1 MSCSCTGN
9 CDLINISNL
18 VLSDTFHTW
27 YDRTNE
33 IIDAINPLQI
43 YDVNV
48 GQTDGGL
55 TLNSTCVNGDTNGV
69 ITLKVWPGPGIGV
82 GTTLTPN
89 YYLNHTMIDVS
100 NMLTLGE
107 TGFSDAIVANRS
119 LTSFPNNN
127 DWFIVSDTLDNRLGS
142 GAGTPK
148 RISAQHILP
157 PTVYLPPGFQFN
169 GNVSINGNFSVQGTA
184 SNIDSN
190 DLRIEDKVIEIAYHR
205 LVTIDVTGPTYG
217 GFPAQGAKFHY
228 YDPGV
233 TNVNDYT
240 TVGEI
245 SQVNFYPTYTTLKL
259 HNFTFGGVND
269 IVAGGRISITGTALD
284 FSMIAGPTTTENF
297 YGDIELDEAG
307 IRVRGSDSDKHFI
320 WVYEQGPYEEVV
332 NTFMADTNLGVSGT
346 DNHIYSSRFKSF
358 GYFDPDV
365 MAYKDD
371 YNNKFHFIGHEGA
384 DTSIRLGGLGTAG
397 SPDSTY
403 GFWALTRYN
412 YGSTGS
418 QQPLVFSFKQS
429 SNHGE
434 TDKFTIWSSASGPSY
449 PYITGPTGQGNN
461 VTTNFAQRLNV
472 DLLDGAHGT
481 TMPTPFSIPV
491 ARASGTI
498 DPGWI
503 DFDNSSI
510 GKCYSVTAHSFVIGD
525 VVRLDPD
532 NLSITGAI
540 ATSPENAEVLGIVN
554 RVVDADNFC
563 VTTKGYISGL
573 TGTASSRIA
582 SILPLSPGNAYFL
595 SADNVR
601 GMIADPDGGASQLQ
615 LGEIRKPLIVALG
628 PDSAYVHNY
637 LGAVFGGIASG
648 GGAGATGTLSD
659 VVDIQGLMPVG
670 IIQPFSGELEY
681 IPSGWLLCDGRRLE
695 KSLWTELHTAI
706 GQKFYAD
713 GTLNS
718 SYNPIAGGNVP
729 IDIAG
734 WNRGLQIND
743 AVTVEAT
750 VNGVL
755 RQSDTF
761 VTAVSG
767 TTVSFDETTFAYGD
781 TFGGATSF
789 RIRGR
794 LKTPSES
801 YTSVF
806 FIPDLRRRI
815 LVGATKGLTGAL
827 TPSISVGDIGG
838 TNQVTLS
845 SANIPPHEHR
855 LNSISVNTGL
865 DTQIGVG
872 FAIQTPD
879 STSNT
884 FYTARGPLGVS
895 TATPFDNMQEYVTV
909 HWIIRAQKGLSAII
923 LTGHNHDDRYV
934 RYDQSQTVTS
944 SQRSTFRTNAHVLS
958 DGFDGGAT
966 FTNRLTITG
975 GAVIGDDG
983 SSLLVVRS
991 GASFGGGAT
1000 FNSVGILRYPFSGA
1014 SLTHQGMIGVDD
1026 VSNYTRWAVRG
1037 NPYSQASNGY
1047 GDLLVENGWTGSPWN
1062 TISGSIPL
1070 MQTAAVKV
1078 RGGTISTAS
1087 IAIFND
1093 NALGSTNDTCSVLMY
1108 GKGTAS
1114 DDATEVRFSGGIR
1127 GKIDRG
1133 EDTSTITRKFSVVLG
1148 GGSTPNGAE
1157 DVLTF
1162 TRKQSTPATV
1172 DINIP
1177 KGLATISSPSSYVVL
1192 DSNNNLKKV
1201 TTVTSV
1207 ANIPISSNTLTGS
1220 ASFDT
1225 RHFQVGGTGHVVS
1238 KITVNGQ
1245 SPDNNGNITV
1255 AIPTASTYGVK
1266 AHGSYDPVNETT
1278 FVSANLSFSL
1288 PAGVGLST
1296 VRCQFITQMPNTNY
1310 SVIVTPIRPSNW
1322 GAGQQIEN
1330 RAMGVKQGT
1339 KTVTHFD
1346 LVADYPFGGAV
1357 PFEVVVVG

>member
-1 MSCSCTGN
+1 MSCTCTGN

-69 ITLKVWPGPGIGV
+69 ITVKVWPGPGIGV
-82 GTTLTPN
+82 GTTVTPN

-100 NMLTLGE
+100 NMLTLGV

-119 LTSFPNNN
+119 ATAFPNIN

-157 PTVYLPPGFQFN
+157 STVYLPNGFQFN
-169 GNVSINGNFSVQGTA
+169 GDISINGNLSVQGTA

-205 LVTIDVTGPTYG
+205 LVSIDVTGSTYG
-217 GFPAQGAKFHY
+217 GFPAQGATFYY
-228 YDPGV
+228 YDAGV

-240 TVGEI
+240 TVGQV
-245 SQVNFYPTYTTLKL
+245 SQVDFYPTFTNLKL

-269 IVAGGRISITGTALD
+269 ILAGGSISITGTALD
-284 FSMIAGPTTTENF
+284 FAMIAGPTTTENF
-297 YGDIELDEAG
+297 YGDIELEESG
-307 IRVRGSDSDKHFI
+307 IRIRGSDSDKNFL
-320 WVYEQGPYEEVV
+320 WVYDQAPYASVV
-332 NTFMADTNLGVSGT
+332 DAFLSDKNLGVSGQT
-346 DNHIYSSRFKSF
+346 KFIYSSRFKSF
-358 GYFDPDV
+358 GYYDPPGV
-365 MAYKDD
+365 DD
-371 YNNKFHFIGHEGA
+371 DGFNNKFHFIGHEGA
-384 DTSIRLGGLGTAG
+384 DPSIRLGGLGTAG
-397 SPDSTY
+397 DSESVY
-403 GFWALTRYN
+403 GYWEITRKN
-412 YGSTGS
+412 YGGFGT
-418 QQPLVFSFKQS
+418 QQPLVFKFKQS
-429 SNHGE
+429 ANHGE
-434 TDKFTIWSSASGPSY
+434 TEEFTIWSGPSGPTY
-449 PYITGPTGQGNN
+449 PFITGPTGQSSNLIK
-461 VTTNFAQRLNV
+461 NFAQTLNV

-532 NLSITGAI
+532 NLTITGAI
-540 ATSPENAEVLGIVN
+540 ATSPENAEVLGIVS

-563 VTTKGYISGL
+563 ITTKGYISGL

-582 SILPLSPGNAYFL
+582 SILPLSSGNAYFL

-713 GTLNS
+713 GTLNTT
-718 SYNPIAGGNVP
+718 YDPNVGGNVP

-743 AVTVEAT
+743 AVTIEAT

-761 VTAVSG
+761 VTAVNG
-767 TTVSFDETTFAYGD
+767 TTVSFDENTFAYS

-789 RIRGR
+789 KIRGR

-801 YTSVF
+801 LTSVF

-845 SANIPPHEHR
+845 AANIPPHEHR
-855 LNSISVNTGL
+855 LQSISINTGL
-865 DTQIGVG
+865 DASIGVG
-872 FAIQTPD
+872 FGQPTVD
-879 STSNT
+879 SAANE
-884 FYTARGPLGVS
+884 FFTARGPLGVGG
-895 TATPFDNMQEYVTV
+895 ATPFDNMQEYVTV

-934 RYDQSQTVTS
+934 RYDQAQTVTS
-944 SQRSTFRTNAHVLS
+944 GQRSTFRTNAHVLS

-983 SSLLVVRS
+983 SSLLIVRS

-1000 FNSVGILRYPFSGA
+1000 FNNVGIVRYPFSG
-1014 SLTHQGMIGVDD
+1014 LTHQGTIGVDD
-1026 VSNYTRWAVRG
+1026 VSSYTRWAVHG
-1037 NPYSQASNGY
+1037 NPYSQAANGY
-1047 GDLLVENGWTGSPWN
+1047 GDLLVESGWTGSSWN
-1062 TISGSIPL
+1062 TLSSTQS
-1070 MQTAAVKV
+1070 MQTAAIKV
-1078 RGGTISTAS
+1078 RGGTVSTAS

-1093 NALGSTNDTCSVLMY
+1093 NALGSTNDACSVLMY

-1114 DDATEVRFSGGIR
+1114 DDATEVKFSGGIR

-1133 EDTSTITRKFSVVLG
+1133 EDTATITRKFSVVLG
-1148 GGSTPNGAE
+1148 GGSSPNSAE

-1207 ANIPISSNTLTGS
+1207 ANIPGATNTLTGA

-1245 SPDNNGNITV
+1245 SPDSNGNITV
-1255 AIPTASTYGVK
+1255 AIPSASTYGTV
-1266 AHGSYDPVNETT
+1266 AHGSWNTFSNKLVFERGITIQSSSSYIYRCTFTT
-1278 FVSANLSFSL
+1278 PLADS
-1288 PAGVGLST
+1288 
-1296 VRCQFITQMPNTNY
+1296 NY
-1310 SVIVTPIRPSNW
+1310 SVQITPWSSSAGTQSVGNQAWVRCLSNGTRNPIKTTSYFEIAVDSGCLGFDFIVTR
-1322 GAGQQIEN
+1322 
-1330 RAMGVKQGT
+1330 
-1339 KTVTHFD
+1339 
-1346 LVADYPFGGAV
+1346 
-1357 PFEVVVVG
+1357 